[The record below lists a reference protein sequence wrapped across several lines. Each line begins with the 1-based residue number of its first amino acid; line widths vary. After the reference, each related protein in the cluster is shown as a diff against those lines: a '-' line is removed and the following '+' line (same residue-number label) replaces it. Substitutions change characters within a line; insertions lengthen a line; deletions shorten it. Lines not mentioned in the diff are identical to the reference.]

1 MMFYEWLQAKMDE
14 QGLGVRELC
23 RLAGVS
29 SGTVSRVLNGTRG
42 PGPVLCQRLAKAF
55 GLPETVVFEQAGLLS
70 PARGEGELTRREL
83 YELLKD
89 LPVEEQR
96 SILAEARTRWE
107 RARAETPGIEPA
119 TS

>member
-1 MMFYEWLQAKMDE
+1 MFYEWLQAKMKE

-29 SGTVSRVLNGTRG
+29 SGTISRILNGTRG
-42 PGPVLCQRLAKAF
+42 PGPVLCQKLSKV
-55 GLPETVVFEQAGLLS
+55 LDIPETVVFEQAGLLS
-70 PARGEGELTRREL
+70 AARGEAELTRREL
-83 YELLKD
+83 WELLND

-96 SILAEARTRWE
+96 AILADARARWE
-107 RARAETPGIEPA
+107 RAHKDALGIEPA